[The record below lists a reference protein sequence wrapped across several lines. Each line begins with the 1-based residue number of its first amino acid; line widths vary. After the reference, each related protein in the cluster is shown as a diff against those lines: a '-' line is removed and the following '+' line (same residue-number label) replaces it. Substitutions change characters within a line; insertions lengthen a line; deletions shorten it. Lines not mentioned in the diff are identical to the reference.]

1 MQPEI
6 VYHTVV
12 KGDTLYRIAKKHGT
26 TVNKICQLNGISADT
41 ILKVGRK
48 LRVK

>member
-1 MQPEI
+1 M
-6 VYHTVV
+6 VYHTIK
-12 KGDTLYRIAKKHGT
+12 KGDTLYGISRQYGT
-26 TVNKICQLNGISADT
+26 SINKICQLNNITTST